1 MYHMDG
7 NIPTGFTNS
16 TYRLSKEIRDVEVL
30 RFLAYVP
37 SFVWDFVFKIISAF
51 FEAWV
56 I

>member
-1 MYHMDG
+1 MDG

-16 TYRLSKEIRDVEVL
+16 TYRLNKVNWYVEFL
-30 RFLAYVP
+30 RFFTNVP
-37 SFVWDFVFKIISAF
+37 LFVWDFVFKIISPF

>member
-1 MYHMDG
+1 MDG

-16 TYRLSKEIRDVEVL
+16 NYRLRKRQLFDELFE
-30 RFLAYVP
+30 FFTYVP